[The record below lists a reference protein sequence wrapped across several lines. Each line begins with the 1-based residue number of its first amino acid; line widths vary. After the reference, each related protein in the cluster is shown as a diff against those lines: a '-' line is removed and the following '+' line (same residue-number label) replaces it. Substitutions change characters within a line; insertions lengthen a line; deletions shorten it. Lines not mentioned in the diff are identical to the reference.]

1 MKAYLKEKEYQC
13 FVIMP
18 FSKSSN
24 EHTEDYWTNH
34 FINLLKPLIET
45 NPEISAHRV
54 DVLHEDNL
62 NQIITNL
69 IISPIVVAELTD
81 YNPKVFWE
89 LGVRQSFKHNTITII
104 EEVQKLPFDISS
116 KATLFYNPRDKSNM
130 DNFKNCFNS
139 ALIDC
144 INNPENTDSHVLE
157 TIFRRG
163 TLYEILQYENSKRRL
178 EALLYELQR
187 NLRIWNRM
195 VHLIDLKKGGMHAR
209 FFRTAALELL
219 ITNRYLDIP
228 TEYYI
233 ASELLFSFFYQMNN
247 SFFLNTQYEVRGY
260 LKAVE
265 LPKRLKK
272 YIEKIEVVY
281 SNICLKAK
289 SFPNINIEENSK
301 PSMAKVFRKF
311 LES

>member
-1 MKAYLKEKEYQC
+1 
-13 FVIMP
+13 
-18 FSKSSN
+18 
-24 EHTEDYWTNH
+24 
-34 FINLLKPLIET
+34 
-45 NPEISAHRV
+45 V

-116 KATLFYNPRDKSNM
+116 KATLFYNPKDKSNM
-130 DNFKNCFNS
+130 DNFKNHFNS

-144 INNPENTDSHVLE
+144 INNPEKTDSHVLE

-163 TLYEILQYENSKRRL
+163 TLFEILQYENTKRRL
-178 EALLYELQR
+178 EALLYELKR
-187 NLRIWNRM
+187 NLKIWNMMSR
-195 VHLIDLKKGGMHAR
+195 LKDIKKGGAHVR

-219 ITNRYLDIP
+219 ITNRYLDMS
-228 TEYYI
+228 TEYYV
-233 ASELLFSFFYQMNN
+233 ASELLFSFFYQLNN
-247 SFFLNTQYEVRGY
+247 SFVLNTYDDVKGY
-260 LKAVE
+260 LKVIE

-281 SNICLKAK
+281 SNTCLKTK
-289 SFPNINIEENSK
+289 SFPNMNIEENSK
-301 PSMAKVFRKF
+301 TSMAKVFRKF